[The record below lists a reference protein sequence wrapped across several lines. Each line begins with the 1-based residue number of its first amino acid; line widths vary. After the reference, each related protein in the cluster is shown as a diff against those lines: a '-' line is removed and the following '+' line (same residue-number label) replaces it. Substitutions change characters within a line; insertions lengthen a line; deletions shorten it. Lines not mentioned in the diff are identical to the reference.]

1 MITPLPNK
9 SVRGSSSGVA
19 VMALF
24 DLLGRKWNMRIIWEL
39 KEKPLSFRLL
49 QSQCDNMSPSVL
61 NNRLKQL
68 NQAELLLS
76 TDEGYKLTD
85 LGLSLMLALNPL
97 REWSKNWQDHLSE

>member
-1 MITPLPNK
+1 MEYE
-9 SVRGSSSGVA
+9 
-19 VMALF
+19 
-24 DLLGRKWNMRIIWEL
+24 WNMRIIWEL

-49 QSQCDNMSPSVL
+49 HSQCDNMSPSVL

-97 REWSKNWQDHLSE
+97 REWSKNWQEHLSE